1 VWSLEVVMPDS
12 CPGID
17 SLLTNSRLNP
27 GGLGPHDVDIGT
39 ELRGVR
45 AVPDRHTGSR
55 DGNTLMTG

>member
-1 VWSLEVVMPDS
+1 MPDS

-27 GGLGPHDVDIGT
+27 GGLGPHDVDIGN